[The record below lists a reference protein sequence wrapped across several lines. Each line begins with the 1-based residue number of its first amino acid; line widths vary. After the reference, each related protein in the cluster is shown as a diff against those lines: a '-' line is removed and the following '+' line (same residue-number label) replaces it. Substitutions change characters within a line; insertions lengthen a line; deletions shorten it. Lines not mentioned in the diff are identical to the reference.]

1 MANTHWF
8 EWLIHFFEF
17 SAQVKMPLLPW
28 TRLSQSN
35 ASSKG
40 KRKCLCFRIP
50 LIFQPAWKCSFAV
63 LFQQVVRWQCSCLSK
78 GEDSYI
84 SPKCFYFRRLKGT
97 LLAAVSTRTSTHV
110 PGEVNLWG
118 ILAGVSLKKPK
129 TILSSREIFKELE
142 EQQKEEENS
151 SLPMI
156 SCFQL

>member
-17 SAQVKMPLLPW
+17 SAQVKMSLFPW
-28 TRLSQSN
+28 TRLSQLN

-50 LIFQPAWKCSFAV
+50 LLFQPARKCFFAAQ
-63 LFQQVVRWQCSCLSK
+63 FQQVVRWQCSCLSK
-78 GEDSYI
+78 GEDNYI
-84 SPKCFYFRRLKGT
+84 FPKSFSFRRLKGT

-110 PGEVNLWG
+110 PGEMNLWG
-118 ILAGVSLKKPK
+118 ILAGVRLRKPK
-129 TILSSREIFKELE
+129 TILSSWEIFKELE